1 MEHRNKAKLRP
12 VEKVIN
18 TQVGSDK
25 KAVTMQKRY
34 WVKPEENEAGLKK
47 LGMST
52 NEISIVNT
60 LLENTGK
67 VYIAGGAVRD
77 ILSGNKPKD
86 FDIATNLKP
95 DEIMGLF
102 DKNSAKLTGNV
113 FPTVR
118 VRLGEAELEISTF
131 RREISTG
138 GEGDRNAFKVE
149 YADTVEEDLRR
160 RDLTINAMAIN
171 AKTGDLIDPFNG
183 ADDLKNKRIKFV
195 ENAVDRIGED
205 PLRYLRAVRFRLRI
219 GGNYANSTK
228 RAMADEN
235 VQQLVL
241 NKVSP
246 DRIREEVLKGV
257 GSVEKFSDFF
267 RDLHE
272 FGMLEHLF
280 PEVHTM
286 VDHDGGPWH
295 GEDVFTHSMLVGDH
309 YGKPNSEDK
318 RDVLGKLAAYFHDI
332 GKPSAYDHAERTFYD
347 HESIGADQIP
357 NILKRYRFSN
367 EEVGFIQTMVS
378 NHMKKPTTLK
388 GVRRMYSELGDNYGY
403 LIKLSKADAMSNLR
417 KTPEEVTRSIN
428 VVDEIH
434 GLIEQVKTEKDT
446 FTKINVNGNDLMTE
460 FNLKPGPHLRD
471 MLDFAKDL
479 VFEDPNNND
488 REFLLKKVRSK
499 FGL

>member
-1 MEHRNKAKLRP
+1 MERINKAKLRP

-18 TQVGSDK
+18 TQVGSEK

-47 LGMST
+47 LGMSN
-52 NEISIVNT
+52 NEVSIVNR
-60 LLENTGK
+60 LLENSDK

-95 DEIMGLF
+95 DEIMGIF
-102 DKNSAKLTGNV
+102 DKESAKLTGNV

-131 RREISTG
+131 RKEISSGAT
-138 GEGDRNAFKVE
+138 GDRNAFQVE

-171 AKTGDLIDPFNG
+171 AKTGELIDPFNG
-183 ADDLKNKRIKFV
+183 REDLKNKEIRFV
-195 ENAVDRIGED
+195 ENAADRISED
-205 PLRYLRAVRFRLRI
+205 PLRYLRAVRFKLRI
-219 GGNYANSTK
+219 GGEYANSTK
-228 RAMADEN
+228 KAMSDSD
-235 VQQLVL
+235 VQKLVL
-241 NKVSP
+241 DKVSP

-257 GSVEKFSDFF
+257 ASVEKFSGFF
-267 RDLHE
+267 NDLNE
-272 FGMLEHLF
+272 FGILEHLF

-309 YGKPNSEDK
+309 YGAANPEDK
-318 RDVLGKLAAYFHDI
+318 RDALGKLAAYFHDI

-347 HESIGADQIP
+347 HESVGAQQIP
-357 NILKRYRFSN
+357 DILKRYRFSN
-367 EEVGFIQTMVS
+367 EEVGFIQTMVA

-388 GVRRMYSELGDNYGY
+388 GVRRMYSEIGDNAGY
-403 LIKLSKADAMSNLR
+403 LLKLSKADAMSNLR
-417 KTPEEVTRSIN
+417 KSPEEVTRSLQ
-428 VVDEIH
+428 VVDEIG
-434 GLIEQVKTEKDT
+434 GLIDQVKNEKDS
-446 FTKINVNGNDLMTE
+446 FTKINVNGNDIMTE
-460 FNLKPGPHLRD
+460 FSLKPGPHLRD
-471 MLDFAKDL
+471 MLDYAKDL
-479 VFEDPNNND
+479 VFEDPVNND
-488 REFLLKKVRSK
+488 RDSLLTKIRGK
-499 FGL
+499 FNL